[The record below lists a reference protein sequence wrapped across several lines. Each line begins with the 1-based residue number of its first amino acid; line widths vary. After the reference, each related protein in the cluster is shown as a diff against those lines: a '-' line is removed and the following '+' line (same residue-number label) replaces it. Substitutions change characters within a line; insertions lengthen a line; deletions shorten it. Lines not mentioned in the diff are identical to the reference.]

1 MKMKILT
8 FAFVSLMALSM
19 LLMRNTAAL
28 ATNEPPANLEAPQN
42 VTVEVKTYEDGKPYF
57 WVKWTNPQSTIDKVR
72 YWDDHGEAPLGYQ
85 IDMKVGNGKWNYE
98 VIGNTIP
105 GNSLHAGDD
114 ESEIIAVIGAPYD
127 PINSGELDTIDIK
140 DNVYHFRVRYSY
152 DTSEE
157 YLMSPFSAAVSI
169 GSGAFS
175 ANLDTARMSGHSRI
189 ETAIAVSQVGWP
201 NSTDTVILTRDDLYP
216 DALTGTPLSKKLDA
230 PILFTN
236 RLTLTPATNTEI
248 TRLNPKK
255 VIILGGTVAVS
266 PEIENV
272 LKQKYLIQRIGGYD
286 MYETAKKI
294 AEELGYKGKVV
305 IATGEDFHD
314 ALIAAPL
321 AAYKGIPML
330 LTEKNALPS
339 YTKDALKFIAPSET
353 IVVGNSDMV
362 SDGVISELTNAKRY
376 SGSDY
381 YQTAVVVAE
390 KFGADVSKL
399 FFATGRDFPDAL
411 TGSALAAKFNNPILF
426 VNEPIADSVKQ
437 FLQKNKSLTK
447 GISLL
452 GGEAVI
458 PSTVVN
464 EIMKS
469 YE

>member
-1 MKMKILT
+1 MKIKVLT
-8 FAFVSLMALSM
+8 FALASLMALSI
-19 LLMRNTAAL
+19 LLMQNRAVL
-28 ATNEPPANLEAPQN
+28 AINEPPANFEAPQN

-57 WVKWTNPQSTIDKVR
+57 WIKWANPQSIIDEVR

-85 IDMKVGNGKWNYE
+85 IDMRVGNGKWNYE

-175 ANLDTARMSGHSRI
+175 ANLDRLSGANRS

-201 NSTDTVILTRDDLYP
+201 ISADTVILTRDDLYP

-236 RLTLTPATNTEI
+236 RLRLTAATNMEI

-255 VIILGGTVAVS
+255 VIILGSTGAVS
-266 PEIENV
+266 LEIENV
-272 LKQKYLIQRIGGYD
+272 LKQKYVIQRIGGND
-286 MYETAKKI
+286 RYETAKKI
-294 AEELGYKGKVV
+294 ADELGYKGKVV
-305 IATGEDFHD
+305 IATGEDYHD
-314 ALIAAPL
+314 ALIVAPL
-321 AAYKGIPML
+321 AAFKGIPML
-330 LTEKNALPS
+330 LTKKNALPS
-339 YTKDALKFIAPSET
+339 FTKDALKVIAPTET

-362 SDGVISELTNAKRY
+362 SDGVLNELTNAKRY
-376 SGSDY
+376 SGSDH
-381 YQTAVVVAE
+381 YQSAVVIAE

-426 VNEPIADSVKQ
+426 VNEPIADAVKQ
-437 FLQKNKSLTK
+437 FLLKNKSLTK
-447 GISLL
+447 GINLL
-452 GGEAVI
+452 GGESVI
-458 PSTVVN
+458 PPTVVK
-464 EIMKS
+464 EIMKN
-469 YE
+469 YQ

>member
-1 MKMKILT
+1 MKMKIIT
-8 FAFVSLMALSM
+8 FAFVCLMALSM
-19 LLMRNTAAL
+19 LLMRNTSAL
-28 ATNEPPANLEAPQN
+28 ATYEPPANLEAPQN
-42 VTVEVKTYEDGKPYF
+42 VTVEIKEYEDGKPYF
-57 WVKWTNPQSTIDKVR
+57 WVKWTNPQSILDLVQ
-72 YWDDHGEAPLGYQ
+72 YWDDQGEAPLGYQ

-98 VIGNTIP
+98 VIGNSIP

-114 ESEIIAVIGAPYD
+114 ESGIIAIIGAPYD

-169 GSGAFS
+169 GSGAF
-175 ANLDTARMSGHSRI
+175 TARLSGNNRT

-201 NSTDTVILTRDDLYP
+201 NSADTVILTRDDLYP

-236 RLTLTPATNTEI
+236 KLKLTPATNTEI
-248 TRLNPKK
+248 ARLNPTK
-255 VIILGGTVAVS
+255 VIILGGTGAVS

-272 LKQKYLIQRIGGYD
+272 LKQKYVIQRIGGND
-286 MYETAKKI
+286 RYETAKKI
-294 AEELGYKGKVV
+294 ADELGYKGKVV
-305 IATGEDFHD
+305 IATGRDFHD
-314 ALIAAPL
+314 ALIVAPL
-321 AAYKGIPML
+321 AAYKGMPML

-339 YTKDALKFIAPSET
+339 YTKDALSFIAPTET

-362 SDGVISELTNAKRY
+362 GDGVLNELTNAKRY

-437 FLQKNKSLTK
+437 FLVKNKSLTD
-447 GISLL
+447 GINLL

-458 PSTVVN
+458 PPTVVN
-464 EIMKS
+464 EIMKI
-469 YE
+469 YQ